1 MLDFDKNGYCSI
13 SDFVA
18 AAIDKKF
25 YSEEIAKLT
34 FDHFDV
40 QRDGYITVMDLIK
53 AFKRETKRYTD
64 KEIEEIIAEVDF
76 DNDGKINFKQ
86 FKEMLLS

>member
-1 MLDFDKNGYCSI
+1 MDFDKNGRCSI

-18 AAIDKKF
+18 ASIDKKF
-25 YSEEIAKLT
+25 YSEEIAKLA

-40 QRDGYITVMDLIK
+40 QKDGFITANDLIK

-64 KEIEEIIAEVDF
+64 KEIDELIEEVDF
-76 DNDGKINFKQ
+76 DNDGKINFEQ
-86 FKEMLLS
+86 FKEMLLN